1 MEADKLNE
9 LFNLELKE
17 TLRTKRTSTFGV
29 ENLFKQSVLMTKH
42 ASLLR
47 DTMEEAFGEATKN
60 DHTVKSAAADIR
72 SLAHLLAQGSVVY
85 SPSRTVG
92 FDPAPAFAFG
102 KNNINDRINS
112 LNSHILHGMCTADD
126 DDPENDIVVLDEEP
140 DLDLVGTCSVRN

>member
-1 MEADKLNE
+1 
-9 LFNLELKE
+9 
-17 TLRTKRTSTFGV
+17 
-29 ENLFKQSVLMTKH
+29 
-42 ASLLR
+42 
-47 DTMEEAFGEATKN
+47 
-60 DHTVKSAAADIR
+60 
-72 SLAHLLAQGSVVY
+72 LAHLLAQGSVVY

-140 DLDLVGTCSVRN
+140 DLDLVGLEVRILVKFAHHTANEFDQQAAVFM